1 MKKNSI
7 ISENIAT
14 EAEDHEADMARSEL
28 YKLAEYSVKLFH
40 MIEPGSNLEGW
51 TAAKIT
57 KASDYIS
64 SVYHY
69 MKYEQKFGNE
79 PEENPEEESFQYEE
93 SIKKDISSSLL
104 EEWQK
109 RKQG

>member
-1 MKKNSI
+1 MKQNKI
-7 ISENIAT
+7 IFEGND
-14 EAEDHEADMARSEL
+14 ERPDHEADMARSEL
-28 YKLAEYSVKLFH
+28 YKLAEYSVKLFK

-69 MKYEQKFGNE
+69 MKYEQKFGDEE
-79 PEENPEEESFQYEE
+79 PENNQDELEYEE
-93 SIKKDISSSLL
+93 STKKEISNSLSEQWL
-104 EEWQK
+104 K
-109 RKQG
+109 HKQG

>member
-1 MKKNSI
+1 MKQNSLI
-7 ISENIAT
+7 TESTAF

-28 YKLAEYSVKLFH
+28 YKLAEYAVKLFH

-69 MKYEQKFGNE
+69 MQYEQKFGDE
-79 PEENPEEESFQYEE
+79 PEQAPEEEAVQYEE
-93 SIKKDISSSLL
+93 SIKKNISSSLL

>member
-1 MKKNSI
+1 MKKRSI
-7 ISENIAT
+7 IN
-14 EAEDHEADMARSEL
+14 EAEVVRTHDHEADMARSDL
-28 YKLAEYSVKLFH
+28 YKIAEYAVKLFK
-40 MIEPGSNLEGW
+40 MIDSGDNLEGW

-69 MKYEQKFGNE
+69 MEYERKFPGRDGE
-79 PEENPEEESFQYEE
+79 VDQEESVKYDE
-93 SIKKDISSSLL
+93 SIKKELSSNLQ
-104 EEWQK
+104 EQWQK